1 MIKTTTIAPISEAY
15 CVRTIKNITFC
26 LLACFLCFGNSVIA
40 QDTEIELA
48 RKYAEHAFREKDYDF
63 ALENYLKLYEINKK
77 DININFRIGVC
88 YTETNRN
95 KTGGIPYLE
104 FVTSHN
110 NFPREAL
117 YFLGKSYIFNY
128 QFTEAVEA
136 LYEYKIVGTEED
148 LLAMS
153 ERLIDMSY
161 NAREQI
167 NNPKA
172 VRFELLDT
180 AVNSVMNDFRP
191 LVTFDGQKLFFT
203 SNRRYVDG
211 LATNVNDIY
220 LSESSRDVW
229 GKATM
234 LEISTTDHDEI
245 VGIAPNGDMIMVYS
259 NGDFATHLIKMAQ
272 RKGKRYELLSTVQVP
287 ADLNSSAM
295 EHGACINSEGTMI
308 IFASDR
314 LGGYGGMDLYRIM
327 KKDKRT
333 WGSAENMGSQINT
346 PFDENFPT
354 LSFDG
359 RKLHFSSNA
368 HSSIGG
374 MDLFYSTYNMADS
387 SFQRPLNHGFPI
399 STPFDDISISFN
411 ADESV
416 AYVATTRT
424 EGIGNLDIYK
434 MYIAKESTKPTFISC
449 QIFVGTEGNAV
460 PHNTDFVKVWPTVY
474 DKNGNLY
481 AKYNVEDG
489 TTFMTLYPG
498 EYILDIRFDKAES
511 GYRENIKI
519 EEVAEETF
527 IERII
532 YLQLPK

>member
-1 MIKTTTIAPISEAY
+1 MS
-15 CVRTIKNITFC
+15 
-26 LLACFLCFGNSVIA
+26 NSVFA

-63 ALENYLKLYEINKK
+63 ALENYLKLYGLNKK
-77 DININFRIGVC
+77 DININYRIGVC

-95 KTGGIPYLE
+95 KTGGISYLE
-104 FVTSHN
+104 FVVSHN

-117 YFLGKSYIFNY
+117 YYLGKSYIFNY

-136 LYEYKIVGTEED
+136 LYEYKIVGTQEE
-148 LLAMS
+148 LLAMT
-153 ERLIDMSY
+153 ERLIDMAY
-161 NAREQI
+161 NARELI
-167 NNPKA
+167 NQPKP

-191 LVTFDGQKLFFT
+191 LVTSDGQKLFFT

-220 LSESSRDVW
+220 LAEANKGRW
-229 GKATM
+229 NKARM

-245 VGIAPNGDMIMVYS
+245 VGIAPNGEMIMIYS
-259 NGDFATHLIKMAQ
+259 HGDFSTHLIKMAG
-272 RKGKRYELLSTVQVP
+272 RKGKNYNLLPTEQVP
-287 ADLNSSAM
+287 IDLNSTAM
-295 EHGACINSEGTMI
+295 EHGACINTEGTMI
-308 IFASDR
+308 IFASNR
-314 LGGYGGMDLYRIM
+314 LGGYGGMDLYRII

-333 WGSAENMGSQINT
+333 WGNAENLGSQINT
-346 PFDENFPT
+346 PFEENFPT

-374 MDLFYSTYNMADS
+374 MDLFYSTYNQADS

-434 MYIAKESTKPTFISC
+434 MYIAKESTKQVIISC
-449 QIFVGTEGNAV
+449 FIFVGTADNSV
-460 PHNTDFVKVWPTVY
+460 PHNSDFVKVWPTVY

-481 AKYNVEDG
+481 SKYEVEDG
-489 TTFMTLYPG
+489 SAFITLYPG
-498 EYILDIRFDKAES
+498 EYILDVRFDKSET
-511 GYRENIKI
+511 GYRENITI
-519 EEVAEETF
+519 EESEEDVF
-527 IERII
+527 LERMI
-532 YLQLPK
+532 YLAPPR